1 MTPIAWVRWAFRGAL
16 LLVALG
22 VLYVAV
28 TFAQVWWASNQDE
41 ATAADA
47 IVVLGAAQWDG
58 RPSPV
63 LQARLDHAAELWQ
76 EGLAPVIIVT
86 GGKQEG
92 DRFTQGFTGYDYL
105 TDLGVPDAALRVE
118 VDGTDTFTEL
128 SASSVILANE
138 DLGDEVL
145 LVTDP
150 YHAFRSAAVA
160 REVGL
165 SPHVSPTTTGSDLDD
180 LARETAAVALGRIV
194 TFRRLSNWS

>member
-1 MTPIAWVRWAFRGAL
+1 MTPLAWGRWAVRGAL
-16 LLVALG
+16 VLAALAVA
-22 VLYVAV
+22 YVGL
-28 TFAQVWWASNQDE
+28 TFVQVWWASTQDDQD
-41 ATAADA
+41 AADA

-63 LQARLDHAAELWQ
+63 LRARLDHAAELW
-76 EGLAPVIIVT
+76 EAGVAPVIVVT

-105 TDLGVPDAALRVE
+105 TDLGVPDEALRVE

-128 SASSVILANE
+128 SASAAILAG
-138 DLGDEVL
+138 DGLGDEVL

-150 YHAFRSAAVA
+150 YHAFRAAAIA

-165 SPHVSPTTTGSDLDD
+165 APHVSPTGGATDLRA
-180 LARETAAVALGRIV
+180 LARETAAVSVGRVIS
-194 TFRRLSNWS
+194 FRRLSNWT

>member
-1 MTPIAWVRWAFRGAL
+1 MTPVAWVRWAVRGAL
-16 LLVALG
+16 LLAALG

-28 TFAQVWWASNQDE
+28 TFGQVWWASTRDD
-41 ATAADA
+41 AASADA

-63 LQARLDHAAELWQ
+63 LQERLDHAAELWG
-76 EGLAPVIIVT
+76 EGLAPVIVVT

-105 TDLGVPDAALRVE
+105 TDLGVPDGALRVE

-128 SASSVILANE
+128 SASAVILANE

-150 YHAFRSAAVA
+150 YHAFRSAAIA

-165 SPHVSPTTTGSDLDD
+165 TPHVSPTGGDADLRS
-180 LARETAAVALGRIV
+180 LARETAAVSVGRLV
-194 TFRRLSNWS
+194 SFRRLSNWT